1 MTVLSAQTIRE
12 RVWRTQ
18 HGPDIPKFG
27 GPETYKLPEAMAFS
41 IEPFS
46 ESKQACGMSYGLTSA
61 GYDIRLG
68 KIGKPAWTRGDNER
82 AGDKN
87 WVENAAQSW
96 LLQPGQFLLA
106 ASLERF
112 KLPNDIQAIVHDK
125 STLARQGLALQNTVL
140 EPGWG
145 GYITLELSNHG
156 PEPIRILVGQPIA
169 QIVFHQL
176 DKPTDLPYRGKY
188 QDQDNLPTAAKFVDD
203 DQV

>member
-1 MTVLSAQTIRE
+1 MSVLSAQSIRQ
-12 RVWRTQ
+12 RV
-18 HGPDIPKFG
+18 HAVNG
-27 GPETYKLPEAMAFS
+27 GIVTNFLPMQ

-46 ESKQACGMSYGLTSA
+46 ESKQACGMSYGLTGA

-87 WVENAAQSW
+87 WTDSAAQSW
-96 LLQPGQFLLA
+96 MLQPGSFILA

-112 KLPNDIQAIVHDK
+112 ELPNDIQAIVHDK

-140 EPGWG
+140 EPGWEG
-145 GYITLELSNHG
+145 FITLELSNHG
-156 PEPIRILVGQPIA
+156 PKPIRILVGQPIA

-176 DKPTDLPYRGKY
+176 DHPTELPYRGKY
-188 QDQDNLPTAAKFVDD
+188 QNQDNLPTEAKFTGES
-203 DQV
+203 Q